1 MSGNYRFYYLN
12 YGSSQLLRYRWGF
25 DLETSATGLVV
36 GNRLI
41 VSSFIQKGGG
51 RTPKKKGFT
60 YSPQTHRAS
69 HNVSKKIKGGRVN

>member
-51 RTPKKKGFT
+51 VLRKKKV
-60 YSPQTHRAS
+60 SPIHPKRIGLHRMS
-69 HNVSKKIKGGRVN
+69 VKK